1 MYKIDETIAE
11 RIMGGL
17 LSKQVT
23 KQELVD
29 AISTSLATVAV
40 VRKDGVTTIY
50 IEALPIFAFAS
61 AGMNHPDDFTVETRR
76 D

>member
-1 MYKIDETIAE
+1 MHEIAETIAE

-29 AISTSLATVAV
+29 AISTSLGTVAV
-40 VRKDGVTTIY
+40 VRKDGATTIY

-61 AGMNHPDDFTVETRR
+61 AAMNHPDDFTVETRR